1 VAASPAAAAVGQHKT
16 EEGSPTLSSP
26 GLATSPARG
35 LTVPLVKVEQHN
47 NVGVAAHPGGANNG
61 AFARAQHHPASPT
74 GAVIGT
80 IKVPGPMPVAGP
92 TNSNEGFEFNE
103 NDSAAPHSSAVAVLS
118 KRRRSMDASFEAAGG
133 HLLGRPPVRDQA
145 LRKRRK
151 SVIDRTTTGSVRSE
165 ETTTAPAPRDMRK
178 RKASLP
184 PSTAPNPN
192 GAGLGDDG
200 SLSPKKTK
208 FDDEDYID
216 TGRESGGGD
225 KDKEGQRDVADSATP
240 IRGIRGRG
248 RGRGM
253 RGMKARGGRGGRS
266 GGNSSAHNE
275 KDLDGV
281 PKTKYGSHLLLR
293 ARACR
298 VCRVTCGGANLVLAL
313 LVCDSTG
320 RGSRRVVTGART
332 RRSFGWAARLLP
344 RTSTVAAASS
354 DTSASTTM
362 TSGTAFLFFFIY
374 FYPLLFY
381 LGPFS
386 Y

>member
-1 VAASPAAAAVGQHKT
+1 VAASPAAVGQHKT

-47 NVGVAAHPGGANNG
+47 NVGVAAHPGGVNNG
-61 AFARAQHHPASPT
+61 AFTRTQHPAGPT

-151 SVIDRTTTGSVRSE
+151 SVIDRTTTGSARSE
-165 ETTTAPAPRDMRK
+165 ETTTPRDMRK

-184 PSTAPNPN
+184 PSTAPNLN
-192 GAGLGDDG
+192 GLGDDG

-208 FDDEDYID
+208 FDDEDYVD
-216 TGRESGGGD
+216 TGRESSGGD

-240 IRGIRGRG
+240 IRSIRGRG
-248 RGRGM
+248 RGRGT

-266 GGNSSAHNE
+266 GGNSSAHSE

-281 PKTKYGSHLLLR
+281 PKTKYGSRLLLR
-293 ARACR
+293 ACV
-298 VCRVTCGGANLVLAL
+298 VCRVACGGADQILAVFGLRFDRARKPESCHRCKNKKEFWVGCPLVASHKY
-313 LVCDSTG
+313 C
-320 RGSRRVVTGART
+320 RGCVVRH
-332 RRSFGWAARLLP
+332 
-344 RTSTVAAASS
+344 
-354 DTSASTTM
+354 
-362 TSGTAFLFFFIY
+362 
-374 FYPLLFY
+374 
-381 LGPFS
+381 FS
-386 Y
+386 IDYDDFR